1 VTGVNKRGRRDGRA
15 GPGAATARRAAIQD
29 VILWAVLAAPV
40 VIGNLSPPEPGRA
53 RWWLTLAG
61 TLALGAAIT
70 AGRGR
75 PLAPLLVVTCLL
87 PLQGNF
93 AFALP
98 VAAYLAGRRTPRA
111 QPVVWIFT
119 VMFAGGT
126 LLNIARGIDVTSW
139 FPLTIWF
146 VLLAVLPWLAGRY
159 WRQYQELVH
168 AGWERAEQLER
179 EHRIVAERER
189 LRERARIAQDMHD
202 SLGHELALIAVRAGA
217 LQVAP
222 DLPERHRAAAA
233 ELRAGAADATDQ
245 LRGIIGVLRDDRP
258 RTGTGLDAAA
268 AAGIGDADTAGG
280 AAVRPARESITDLVE
295 RARASGIDVTLHT
308 DDADGHTAAGN
319 RGGGEQ
325 APMAA
330 LAAHRLVQEALTN
343 AAKHAPGAPV
353 TVALTHPPGRTV
365 VTVTNTPPPGGPRP
379 PAPSGGL
386 GLTGLAERVRLAGGT
401 LRTGPTPAGGFRL
414 TADLPDD
421 AAPPAG
427 PDTAHPTARRLARER
442 RQVRRGLITAI
453 TVPAVLV
460 AFLSAIMLGYYAYA
474 TLNSVLTPA
483 DYDALHT
490 GQPRADVER
499 VLPRTELINAGD
511 VRAQFPAPPPASTCR
526 FYRSDGNLLGVGT
539 VYRLCFAADRLAAKD
554 AVRPTSTTDH

>member
-1 VTGVNKRGRRDGRA
+1 MNERGRPQGHGQPTTRRGLIRDA
-15 GPGAATARRAAIQD
+15 
-29 VILWAVLAAPV
+29 ILWVLLATPV
-40 VIGNLSPPEPGRA
+40 VIGNLAPPEPR
-53 RWWLTLAG
+53 RPLWWLTLAG
-61 TLALGAAIT
+61 TLALGAAIA
-70 AGRGR
+70 AGRR
-75 PLAPLLVVTCLL
+75 HPLVPLLVVTFLL

-119 VMFAGGT
+119 VTFAGGT

-139 FPLTIWF
+139 FPLTLWF

-233 ELRAGAADATDQ
+233 DLRAGAADATDQ
-245 LRGIIGVLRDDRP
+245 LRGIIGVLREDHLTSGGGADR
-258 RTGTGLDAAA
+258 GE
-268 AAGIGDADTAGG
+268 
-280 AAVRPARESITDLVE
+280 AAVRPARESITDLVD
-295 RARASGIDVTLHT
+295 RARGSGIDVTLTAT
-308 DDADGHTAAGN
+308 DTGEDAEAGAES
-319 RGGGEQ
+319 REQ
-325 APMAA
+325 APMVA

-353 TVALTHPPGRTV
+353 TVTLARPHGRTV
-365 VTVTNTPPPGGPRP
+365 VTVTNTAPPGGPRP
-379 PAPSGGL
+379 PGPSGGL
-386 GLTGLAERVRLAGGT
+386 GLTGLTERVRLAGGT
-401 LRTGPTPAGGFRL
+401 LTTGPTPAGGFQV

-421 AAPPAG
+421 PAPPAG
-427 PDTAHPTARRLARER
+427 TGLEGTGPPTARRLASER

-453 TVPAVLV
+453 TVPAALV
-460 AFLSAIMLGYYAYA
+460 AFLSAIMLGYYAYS
-474 TLNSVLTPA
+474 TLNSVLAPA
-483 DYDALHT
+483 DYNALRT
-490 GQPRADVER
+490 GQPRADIER
-499 VLPRTELINAGD
+499 VLPRNELLNSADIA
-511 VRAQFPAPPPASTCR
+511 AQFPAPPPGSACR

-539 VYRLCFAADRLAAKD
+539 VYRLCFTAGRLAAKD
-554 AVRPTSTTDH
+554 AVRPNAAADHRTP